1 MKRKTVN
8 SCRTFAIQITMF
20 LCGLVFITLGARAGS
35 PDDGK
40 ATPPPPN
47 WEQQWAGNYGGEGLG
62 GKDVPKGFASVNP
75 YMKIDEVIAS
85 HLKPWAL
92 ARRDATEWDL
102 EDTGA
107 TCKLDGIFRGYPIG
121 GFEFIVSPGRITL
134 IPGGIENTGIRR
146 IYMNRGHLKN
156 PPLTWNGDSVGHW
169 EGDTLVIDTTGFN
182 DRSWLS
188 SDREPHSEQL
198 HVVERNRFVADGTYL
213 EVVTTVEDPVALTSP
228 YTYTRYH
235 KKLPPSTVSRD
246 NVCNEDPFTWRRR
259 QARAAAEQAEEDA
272 AAAPAAAKGDTKK
285 DAGK

>member
-1 MKRKTVN
+1 MRRESMGSRWAV
-8 SCRTFAIQITMF
+8 F
-20 LCGLVFITLGARAGS
+20 LRSAMLSSVIIFSASGANAQS
-35 PDDGK
+35 ADDGK

-62 GKDVPKGFASVNP
+62 AKDVPKGFASVNP

-92 ARRDATEWDL
+92 TRRDATEWDL

-134 IPGGIENTGIRR
+134 VPGGIENTGIRR

-188 SDREPHSEQL
+188 SDREPHSEML
-198 HVVERNRFVADGTYL
+198 HVVERTRFVADGAYL

-228 YTYTRYH
+228 YSYTRYH
-235 KKLPPSTVSRD
+235 KKLPPSTNSRD

-259 QARAAAEQAEEDA
+259 KARAAAEQAAEDA
-272 AAAPAAAKGDTKK
+272 AAAKGDSKK
-285 DAGK
+285 

>member
-1 MKRKTVN
+1 MT
-8 SCRTFAIQITMF
+8 
-20 LCGLVFITLGARAGS
+20 TLESRLGKSIVARAALFAAVLLLPMASSWAAS
-35 PDDGK
+35 PDNAKG
-40 ATPPPPN
+40 TPPPAN
-47 WEQQWAGNYGGEGLG
+47 WEQTWAGNYGGEGLG
-62 GKDVPKGFASVNP
+62 AKDVPKGFASVNP

-107 TCKLDGIFRGYPIG
+107 TCKLDGIFRGFPIG

-146 IYMNRGHLKN
+146 IYMNRDHLRN

-169 EGDTLVIDTTGFN
+169 EGDTLVVDTTGFN

-188 SDREPHSEQL
+188 SDREPHSESL
-198 HVVERNRFVADGTYL
+198 HVVERMRFVAEGTYL
-213 EVVTTVEDPVALTSP
+213 EDVTTVEDPVALSSP

-235 KKLPPSTVSRD
+235 KKLPPSTNSRD

-259 QARAAAEQAEEDA
+259 QKRAAEEQAEEDA
-272 AAAPAAAKGDTKK
+272 AAAAAAKGEPKK
-285 DAGK
+285 